1 MDCVREPHA
10 AVDSEYSKT
19 AASRTVKIMSENKN
33 TCHKWA
39 EQNMSTMRNRVGEC
53 SKNQTLKKMQVN
65 IPCRC
70 MHEREMVMQSGE
82 RGNLAVLC
90 C

>member
-1 MDCVREPHA
+1 
-10 AVDSEYSKT
+10 
-19 AASRTVKIMSENKN
+19 
-33 TCHKWA
+33 
-39 EQNMSTMRNRVGEC
+39 MRNRVGEC

-82 RGNLAVLC
+82 RGNLAVLLLLVC
-90 C
+90 VPMYVCVCVCKEYTHTQYLLNNHMAAHDAPFSSFCTPTEV

>member
-1 MDCVREPHA
+1 MLLSIV
-10 AVDSEYSKT
+10 KT
-19 AASRTVKIMSENKN
+19 LRQQPIMSENKN

-70 MHEREMVMQSGE
+70 MHEREMDMQSGE
-82 RGNLAVLC
+82 RGNLAVLFLLVC
-90 C
+90 AHVCVCLCV